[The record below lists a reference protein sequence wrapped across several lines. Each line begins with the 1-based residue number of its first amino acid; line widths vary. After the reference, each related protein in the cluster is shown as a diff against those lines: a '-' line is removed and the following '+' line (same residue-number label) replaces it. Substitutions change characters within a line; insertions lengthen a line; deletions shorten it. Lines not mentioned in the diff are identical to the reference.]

1 MKVLII
7 NDDSISLKF
16 QQLLVERSNI
26 ANSIVTALNGR
37 EALDYIDSMSSTPR
51 SYPKLIL
58 LDIHMPIMNG
68 WQFLDEFTKLHLP
81 NCPDTKVVITS
92 FTIDPR
98 ELTRAA
104 DYPCVVNFQNT
115 GLSAEFLKELQV

>member
-26 ANSIVTALNGR
+26 ARSIITTLNGR
-37 EALDYIDSMSSTPR
+37 EALDYIASMNDSK
-51 SYPKLIL
+51 SYPNLIL

-81 NCPDTKVVITS
+81 DCPETKVVITS

-98 ELTRAA
+98 ELTKAS
-104 DYPCVVNFQNT
+104 DYPCVINFQNS
-115 GLSAEFLKELQV
+115 GLTAEFLKELKF

>member
-26 ANSIVTALNGR
+26 AHSIITSLNGR
-37 EALDYIDSMSSTPR
+37 EALDYIASMETSKA
-51 SYPKLIL
+51 YPNLIL

-68 WQFLDEFTKLHLP
+68 WQFLDEFTKVHLP
-81 NCPDTKVVITS
+81 ECPDTKVVITS

-98 ELTRAA
+98 ELTKAS
-104 DYPCVVNFQNT
+104 DYHCVINFQNS
-115 GLSAEFLKELQV
+115 GLTADFLKELQF